1 MEMPRLDLFTS
12 IHKAIRAMVYD
23 AGGRLQTADFG
34 DGRAAAETTSHL
46 VWVLSLMR
54 EHHETEEEF
63 VFPEVSRFDQPLVD
77 ELQRQHRTIET
88 LLAIA
93 GDAVAAA
100 DASDAASRPEAGIEL
115 NRRFN
120 ELVAFYLEHLAHEEV
135 TVLPVAWEHFSDAEL
150 GAIQGSIMASRRPQL
165 ALDWLSWM
173 FRGLNRQ
180 ELVGMLAGAKAAMPG
195 PALEGIKDLG
205 AANLE
210 PERWAAVREQAGL

>member
-1 MEMPRLDLFTS
+1 
-12 IHKAIRAMVYD
+12 MVYD
-23 AGGRLQTADFG
+23 AGSRLQTTDFA
-34 DGRAAAETTSHL
+34 DGRAAAETTAHL

-54 EHHETEEEF
+54 EHHDTEEEF
-63 VFPEVSRFDQPLVD
+63 VFPEVSRFDKALVD
-77 ELQRQHRTIET
+77 ELQREHRTVET

-93 GDAVAAA
+93 GDAVAAVGAA
-100 DASDAASRPEAGIEL
+100 DATTREEAGTEL

-135 TVLPVAWEHFSDAEL
+135 TILPATWEHFTDAEL
-150 GAIQGSIMASRRPQL
+150 GAIQGAIMGSLKPQL
-165 ALDWLSWM
+165 ALDWLTWM

-180 ELVGMLAGAKAAMPG
+180 ELVGMLAGAKAAMSA

-210 PERWAAVREQAGL
+210 PERWAAVREEAGL

>member
-1 MEMPRLDLFTS
+1 
-12 IHKAIRAMVYD
+12 
-23 AGGRLQTADFG
+23 
-34 DGRAAAETTSHL
+34 
-46 VWVLSLMR
+46 
-54 EHHETEEEF
+54 
-63 VFPEVSRFDQPLVD
+63 VSRFDKALID
-77 ELQRQHRTIET
+77 ELQGQHRTIET

-93 GDAVAAA
+93 GDAVATLEAA
-100 DASDAASRPEAGIEL
+100 DAASRSEAGDEL

-135 TVLPVAWEHFSDAEL
+135 TILPASWEHLSDAEL
-150 GAIQGSIMASRRPQL
+150 GAIQDSIMASLRPQL

-180 ELVGMLAGAKAAMPG
+180 ELVGMLVGAKAAMPA

-210 PERWAAVREQAGL
+210 PERWATVREQAGL